1 MPRLTPSA
9 RAAARVLTGPMTTG
23 ALLAVVFIGA
33 WSATSGADMS
43 RLLFANGLGAL
54 MLYLALA
61 GLFTCAA
68 FATSF
73 GPGDDRQSDRGRPAL
88 AFAYRLSRRN
98 LRR

>member
-1 MPRLTPSA
+1 
-9 RAAARVLTGPMTTG
+9 MTAG
-23 ALLAVVFIGA
+23 ALLAVVFVGA
-33 WSATSGADMS
+33 WSATSGAEAS

-61 GLFTCAA
+61 GLFACAA

-73 GPGDDRQSDRGRPAL
+73 GAGDDRQSNRGRPAL
-88 AFAYRLSRRN
+88 AFAHRRSRRD